1 MTLKDLFDRGN
12 VTVKELFDFERDT
25 NNHVP
30 ETIKYFRGTDWGNF
44 QEVSDNDV
52 SIKDIALDC
61 VFLDN
66 GTKAEVLLKE
76 EVKIKNVKVFITT
89 GMFCGTDNSDLLDPE
104 VFETREGAR
113 KALIETIIGAGYGAE
128 LFDENG
134 ELLEKARIMVYARSL
149 DEPDDS
155 IRDLKQNDERIPHDV
170 SRIILKDYD
179 LDEYWQV
186 EITERRVA

>member
-1 MTLKDLFDRGN
+1 MT
-12 VTVKELFDFERDT
+12 
-25 NNHVP
+25 
-30 ETIKYFRGTDWGNF
+30 
-44 QEVSDNDV
+44 
-52 SIKDIALDC
+52 
-61 VFLDN
+61 
-66 GTKAEVLLKE
+66 LKE

-89 GMFCGTDNSDLLDPE
+89 GMFCGTDKSDLLDPE